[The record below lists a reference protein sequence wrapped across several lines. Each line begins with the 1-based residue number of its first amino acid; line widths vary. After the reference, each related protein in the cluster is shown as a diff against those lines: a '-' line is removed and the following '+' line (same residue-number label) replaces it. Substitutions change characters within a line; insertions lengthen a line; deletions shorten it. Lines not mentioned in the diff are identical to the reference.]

1 MNRQSPGGTLPAR
14 LDPPRPMPRLVILQG
29 DAPDAR
35 EIDGEA
41 VVGRHPDVDVQVDSN
56 MVSRRHARL
65 YPEGDGWAVEDL
77 GSGNGT
83 FLNGKRVTG
92 PAGVTHSDRLKFGPV
107 LARFETRAGGDS
119 ADTSGAGDTAAT
131 MAFALTDDGPG
142 EQASVTGTASAG
154 TGYGLLT
161 VRPQEKL
168 EAVVHISR
176 ELAAAGADENVENLL
191 PHVLETLFGVFPAA
205 DRGVILLRKDGDV
218 DAEFVPAAQKHRR
231 EGDDDTVKMSRTVLR
246 KVVEGKEGILSADA
260 SSDSTFDAS
269 ESISN
274 LAIRSMMSVPMLSLG
289 GDVTGVIHLDT
300 QNPVSQF
307 KPDDLELLQAVAGQ
321 ASLSYESHRLLV
333 AALQKRKQ
341 DSEMQ
346 IAKRVQETL
355 LPDKLPEADGY
366 SFFAS
371 YDAAQAVGGDY
382 YDAFTLPDGKI
393 ALAFGDVAGKGVPG
407 ALLMGRMSACVQSVL
422 ANVHEAGPAFAQINN
437 HMCRNMAEGRF
448 VTFVLVLLDPATGKI
463 DAVNGGHMSPLFRA
477 ADGAFFE
484 FPDDSIGVPV
494 GVIEDYP
501 FEAVSRTLAP
511 GDTALIIT
519 DGVDE
524 AMNPAGELF
533 TKERVKEFFKH
544 GPKDAAELGKALLK
558 EVRQHA
564 AGREQNDD
572 ITIMTFGRGG

>member
-1 MNRQSPGGTLPAR
+1 
-14 LDPPRPMPRLVILQG
+14 MPRLVILQG
-29 DAPDAR
+29 DAPDPR
-35 EIDGEA
+35 ELTGEA
-41 VVGRHPDVDVQVDSN
+41 VVGRHPEVDVQVDSN

-65 YPEGDGWAVEDL
+65 APEGDGEGWLVEDL

-83 FLNGKRVTG
+83 FLNGRRVTG
-92 PAGVTHSDRLKFGPV
+92 PAGLTHNDRLKFGPV
-107 LARFETRAGGDS
+107 LARFETKENPPGGGGSDVARA
-119 ADTSGAGDTAAT
+119 
-131 MAFALTDDGPG
+131 MAFALTDGGPG
-142 EQASVTGTASAG
+142 ELASVTGTASAG
-154 TGYGLLT
+154 SGYGLLD

-168 EAVVHISR
+168 EAVIAISR
-176 ELAAAGADENVENLL
+176 ELAAAGADESVESIL
-191 PHVLETLFGVFPAA
+191 PHILDTLFDVFPAA

-218 DAEFVPAAQKHRR
+218 SLGFRPAAQKHRR
-231 EGDDDTVKMSRTVLR
+231 EGDDETVKMSRTILK
-246 KVVEGKEGILSADA
+246 KVVEEKEGILSADA

-274 LAIRSMMSVPMLSLG
+274 LAIRSMMSVPMLSLD
-289 GDVTGVIHLDT
+289 GDVTGVIHVDT
-300 QNPVSQF
+300 QNPVTQF
-307 KPDDLELLQAVAGQ
+307 KAEDLDLLQAVAGQ

-341 DSEMQ
+341 DSEME
-346 IAKRVQETL
+346 IAKSVQETL
-355 LPDKLPEADGY
+355 LPDELPKAEGY

-422 ANVHEAGPAFAQINN
+422 ANVFEAGPAFTQINN

-448 VTFVLVLLDPATGKI
+448 VTFVLVLLDPATGRI
-463 DAVNGGHMSPLFRA
+463 DAVNGGHMSPLFRG

-484 FPDDSIGVPV
+484 FDDDTIGVPV

-501 FEAVSRTLAP
+501 YEAVSHDLKP
-511 GDTALIIT
+511 GEMALIIT

-533 TKERVKEFFKH
+533 TQGAGQAVPENRPRRRRRTRPGPAEGGSPARRRPRAERRH
-544 GPKDAAELGKALLK
+544 HDHD
-558 EVRQHA
+558 VR
-564 AGREQNDD
+564 AG
-572 ITIMTFGRGG
+572 GVRGGAVSRPLEEGG

>member
-1 MNRQSPGGTLPAR
+1 
-14 LDPPRPMPRLVILQG
+14 MPRLVILQG
-29 DAPDAR
+29 DAPDPR
-35 EIDGEA
+35 DIEGEV
-41 VVGRHPDVDVQVDSN
+41 VVGRHPEVDVQVDSN
-56 MVSRRHARL
+56 MVSRRHARIA
-65 YPEGDGWAVEDL
+65 PDGDGWLVEDL

-92 PAGVTHSDRLKFGPV
+92 PAGVKHSDRLKFGPV
-107 LARFETRAGGDS
+107 LARFETRAD
-119 ADTSGAGDTAAT
+119 APTAGDMAAT

-142 EQASVTGTASAG
+142 ETASVTGTAAAG

-168 EAVVHISR
+168 EAVVNISR
-176 ELAAAGADENVENLL
+176 ELAAAGADERVENLL
-191 PHVLETLFGVFPAA
+191 PHVLETLFTIFPAA
-205 DRGVILLRKDGDV
+205 DRGVILLRKDGDPKGR
-218 DAEFVPAAQKHRR
+218 FVPAAQKHRR
-231 EGDDDTVKMSRTVLR
+231 EGDDETVKMSRTVLR
-246 KVVEGKEGILSADA
+246 KVTEGKEGILSADA

-274 LAIRSMMSVPMLSLG
+274 LAIRSMMSVPMLSLDG
-289 GDVTGVIHLDT
+289 EVTGVIHLDT
-300 QNPVSQF
+300 QNPISQF

-333 AALQKRKQ
+333 SALQKQKQ

-355 LPDKLPEADGY
+355 LPDEMPKADGY

-382 YDAFTLPDGKI
+382 YDAFTLADGKI

-422 ANVHEAGPAFAQINN
+422 ANVAEAGPAFAQINN

-448 VTFVLVLLDPATGKI
+448 VTFVLVLLDPTTGNI
-463 DAVNGGHMSPLFRA
+463 DAVNGGHMSPLFR
-477 ADGAFFE
+477 GPHGEFFE
-484 FPDDSIGVPV
+484 FPDDTIGVPV

-501 FEAVSRTLAP
+501 YEAVSRTLAP
-511 GDTALIIT
+511 GETCLIIT

-524 AMNPAGELF
+524 AMNPDGELF
-533 TKERVKEFFKH
+533 TKERVKEFLKT
-544 GPKDAAELGKALLK
+544 GPRDAAELGQALLK

-572 ITIMTFGRGG
+572 ITIMAFGRGE

>member
-1 MNRQSPGGTLPAR
+1 
-14 LDPPRPMPRLVILQG
+14 
-29 DAPDAR
+29 
-35 EIDGEA
+35 
-41 VVGRHPDVDVQVDSN
+41 
-56 MVSRRHARL
+56 
-65 YPEGDGWAVEDL
+65 
-77 GSGNGT
+77 
-83 FLNGKRVTG
+83 
-92 PAGVTHSDRLKFGPV
+92 
-107 LARFETRAGGDS
+107 
-119 ADTSGAGDTAAT
+119 
-131 MAFALTDDGPG
+131 MAFALTDGGPG
-142 EQASVTGTASAG
+142 ELASVTGTASAG
-154 TGYGLLT
+154 SGYGLLD

-168 EAVVHISR
+168 EAVIAISR
-176 ELAAAGADENVENLL
+176 ELAAAGADENVESIL
-191 PHVLETLFGVFPAA
+191 PHILDTLFDVFPAA

-218 DAEFVPAAQKHRR
+218 SLGFRPAAQKHRR
-231 EGDDDTVKMSRTVLR
+231 EGDDETVKMSRTVLR
-246 KVVEGKEGILSADA
+246 KVVEEKEGILSADA

-274 LAIRSMMSVPMLSLG
+274 LAIRSMMSVPMLSLD
-289 GDVTGVIHLDT
+289 GDVTGVIHIDT
-300 QNPVSQF
+300 QNPVTQF
-307 KPDDLELLQAVAGQ
+307 KAEDLDLLQAVAGQ

-341 DSEMQ
+341 DSEME
-346 IAKRVQETL
+346 IAKSVQETL
-355 LPDKLPEADGY
+355 LPDELPKAEGY

-422 ANVHEAGPAFAQINN
+422 ANVFEAGPAFTQINN

-448 VTFVLVLLDPATGKI
+448 VTFVLVLLDPATGRI
-463 DAVNGGHMSPLFRA
+463 DAVNGGHMSPLFRG

-484 FPDDSIGVPV
+484 FDDDTIGVPV
-494 GVIEDYP
+494 GVVEDYP
-501 FEAVSRTLAP
+501 YEAVSHDLKP
-511 GDTALIIT
+511 GEMALIIT

-533 TKERVKEFFKH
+533 TKARVRQFLKT
-544 GPKDAAELGKALLK
+544 GPADAAELGRALLK

-572 ITIMTFGRGG
+572 ITIMTFGRGA